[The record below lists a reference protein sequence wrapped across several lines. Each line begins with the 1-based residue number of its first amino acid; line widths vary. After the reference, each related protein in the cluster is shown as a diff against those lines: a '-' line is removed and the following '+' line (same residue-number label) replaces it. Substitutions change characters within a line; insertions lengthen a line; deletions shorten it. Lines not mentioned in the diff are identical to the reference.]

1 MEREGVPKRTR
12 GGQVKEK
19 RSRQTTYVSMF
30 DLQEK
35 T

>member
-12 GGQVKEK
+12 GGGVKEK
-19 RSRQTTYVSMF
+19 GSRRTTYVSLF

-35 T
+35 C